1 MGQEGGVKCI
11 WVRGGLTYYVVSN
24 ITPTLK
30 TANYTN
36 GNEIFTTGT
45 TLHGGTNTKVTV
57 YWTPQSTSGLGTLY
71 HSGGLALGGGLSI
84 NGAASLKS
92 TLSVTD
98 TSNFT
103 GAATFNGGLTSTR
116 LTARALTL
124 NNLYT
129 ASLSSAGW
137 YRFATSTTANN
148 SGGTAIFFIRRN
160 YYNSNNESWIIAVNY
175 NFGEVTWK
183 QLCGSAKTQL
193 ITNVRCTYT
202 NNSTMYF
209 DLYYSGTVANNV
221 YVNCIGTATCQTPT
235 ATTSTLTTT
244 SSFAP
249 KQYAIGDN
257 MAFIRGRSDNPL
269 LCLTHTYNSTEYVNY
284 VQAYQGQLMMGAGSS
299 KSLKI
304 DASGNVTAVGEVTA
318 HSDKRLKDNI
328 KPLSVRGELNPVT
341 YTKDGKESIGFIA
354 DEVKEFYPELVVT
367 DDSTDEKYLSLNY
380 GQLTAV
386 LYAEIKELKKEIN
399 ELKSKIQ

>member
-183 QLCGSAKTQL
+183 QLCGKTFQSR
-193 ITNVRCTYT
+193 I
-202 NNSTMYF
+202 
-209 DLYYSGTVANNV
+209 
-221 YVNCIGTATCQTPT
+221 
-235 ATTSTLTTT
+235 
-244 SSFAP
+244 
-249 KQYAIGDN
+249 
-257 MAFIRGRSDNPL
+257 
-269 LCLTHTYNSTEYVNY
+269 
-284 VQAYQGQLMMGAGSS
+284 
-299 KSLKI
+299 
-304 DASGNVTAVGEVTA
+304 
-318 HSDKRLKDNI
+318 
-328 KPLSVRGELNPVT
+328 
-341 YTKDGKESIGFIA
+341 
-354 DEVKEFYPELVVT
+354 
-367 DDSTDEKYLSLNY
+367 
-380 GQLTAV
+380 
-386 LYAEIKELKKEIN
+386 
-399 ELKSKIQ
+399 